1 MQKRTKL
8 TRRDIVKGSAGAMT
22 IPLLTV
28 LGGQAWSAE
37 RISESH
43 PTAVALGDVHHGKD
57 VDATQNP
64 TFKANQRCDNCVQ
77 YVATS
82 DGWGT
87 GNIFPGFEV
96 AGPGWCKV
104 WVVKT

>member
-22 IPLLTV
+22 IPLLTP
-28 LGGQAWSAE
+28 LGY
-37 RISESH
+37 
-43 PTAVALGDVHHGKD
+43 VHHGKD

-64 TFKANQRCDNCVQ
+64 TFKADQRCDNCVQ

-87 GNIFPGFEV
+87 CNIFPGFEV